1 MELSVKYTTSVCLV
15 QVWVVLD
22 RDIIQIYEGCQ
33 YGFNPLNSTED
44 KSNWTFE
51 EETVDCGYELKHT
64 GFFSVKN
71 WEVGKYL
78 ETFSN
83 FSIKRQNYHFLK
95 KFTKK

>member
-1 MELSVKYTTSVCLV
+1 M
-15 QVWVVLD
+15 VLD

-71 WEVGKYL
+71 
-78 ETFSN
+78 
-83 FSIKRQNYHFLK
+83 
-95 KFTKK
+95 